1 MQLSASL
8 AVHSNSEKLK
18 FTGVSR
24 EEFFKEGCLH
34 GYCWKTAAC
43 VYEHKYAALG
53 MRWNRLNTIW
63 FDPFT
68 WFPYLFHNMF
78 MLFARLGFSTRAQS
92 PALMLFTYYWS
103 HVFHIVSIFSES
115 LVSRLSIR
123 VPFTTHTKL
132 RRARFPHME
141 FISSSIVFETSMIWT
156 ILQRTIEGVSL
167 SILAIR

>member
-1 MQLSASL
+1 MRLSASL

-18 FTGVSR
+18 FAGVSR

-68 WFPYLFHNMF
+68 WFSYLFHNMF
-78 MLFARLGFSTRAQS
+78 MLFAHLGFSIRAQS
-92 PALMLFTYYWS
+92 PTLMLFIYYWS
-103 HVFHIVSIFSES
+103 HVFILFPYSLNPSS
-115 LVSRLSIR
+115 LVCPYGYLLQHTPSSGVLGSPTWNSFHHLLCSRLQWSE
-123 VPFTTHTKL
+123 PFFREPLKVCL
-132 RRARFPHME
+132 FQ
-141 FISSSIVFETSMIWT
+141 FW
-156 ILQRTIEGVSL
+156 Q
-167 SILAIR
+167 